1 LTRRLR
7 TAAATLAAAVTLAA
21 PAARAAEAPAVLDAW
36 ATDVSASAVD
46 LRGLANPGG
55 AAATAR
61 FEYLT
66 VAAYEANLAADPPRD
81 PFAGAARAPLAG
93 IALGSGEAPVA
104 VSRHI
109 GALSPST
116 SYRYRLNVTAAT
128 TTFGAAHSFTTT
140 ENAPVFALP
149 DNRGWEMVSPVEKNG
164 GEIQGPGEIFGG
176 GVFQA
181 SADGTAM
188 TFSSRS
194 SFASPAAAS
203 SASQYVSRRGAGG
216 WATENVTTPALAGA
230 FGTEPDGV
238 PYRLFSPDLAR
249 GLLAAPER
257 CDSSP
262 CPRGYALRQ
271 SVGGA
276 LAASAKASDMSLA
289 GTNPELT
296 QAVLA
301 SGGNL
306 YRWSG
311 GAQTAVNLLPGEA
324 TPTPGAELAAQSGAV
339 SSDGSRVYFTLAGDL
354 YLRDGAQ
361 TLQVDE
367 SLGGGAVF
375 ETATADG
382 SLAFFTKAGHL
393 YRYAAGGAPADL
405 TPGGEV
411 EGVLGISPDGSHL
424 YYLTPAG
431 LFLRRGAS
439 TTKVADAADAGDYP
453 PATGTARV
461 AANGNLAFLSSQS
474 LTGADSGGLAQV
486 YLYAPGTATLTC
498 ASCNPSGARPTS
510 PATIP
515 GAVANGSTRIYK
527 PRALS
532 ADGRRLFFET
542 GEALFTLDTNNDRD
556 VYEWEAQGTG
566 SCAAPGGCIA
576 LVSSGQAAAGA
587 SFLDASADGA
597 DVFFLTDGSLVPGDT
612 GGGDVYDARAGGGF
626 PVPVPPLACVAD
638 ACQPIPGEPED
649 PTAGTSF
656 YRAEGNPALRWP
668 GGGSKAAAKRKAAK
682 RQAARRRA
690 AKRRAA
696 AKRKAAAKKRAAK
709 QRGGHR

>member
-1 LTRRLR
+1 MRKTIP
-7 TAAATLAAAVTLAA
+7 TAAAALAAAVALLAPPPATAA
-21 PAARAAEAPAVLDAW
+21 PSVTDTW
-36 ATDVSASAVD
+36 ATNVSAGAVD

-55 AAATAR
+55 ASATAR

-66 VAAYEANLAADPPRD
+66 VAAYEANLGAIPPRD
-81 PFAGAARAPLAG
+81 PFAGATKAPLAG
-93 IALGSGEAPVA
+93 IALGSGEAAVA

-109 GALSPST
+109 GPLGPST
-116 SYRYRLNVTAAT
+116 SYRYRLSVTAAT
-128 TTFGAAHSFTTT
+128 TTLGSAHTFTTT

-181 SADGTAM
+181 SPEGTAM

-194 SFASPAAAS
+194 SFAAPAAAS
-203 SASQYVSRRGAGG
+203 SASQYISRRGAGG

-230 FGTEPDGV
+230 FGAEPDGV
-238 PYRLFSPDLAR
+238 PYRVFSPDLAR

-257 CDSSP
+257 CESSP

-276 LAASAKASDMSLA
+276 LAASTKASDMALA
-289 GTNPELT
+289 GTNPDLT

-311 GAQTAVNLLPGEA
+311 GAQTAVNLLPGE
-324 TPTPGAELAAQSGAV
+324 TMPSPGAALAAPSGAV
-339 SSDGSRVYFTLAGDL
+339 SSDGSRVYFTLGGNL

-361 TLQVDE
+361 TLQIDE
-367 SLGGGAVF
+367 SLGGGGVF

-382 SLAFFTKAGHL
+382 ALAFFTKGGHL
-393 YRYAAGGAPADL
+393 YRYTAGGTPTDL

-411 EGVLGISPDGSHL
+411 EGVLGISPDGSYL
-424 YYLTPAG
+424 YYLTAAG

-439 TTKVADAADAGDYP
+439 TTKVADAADASDYP

-461 AANGNLAFLSSQS
+461 AADGNLAFLSSQS

-510 PATIP
+510 AATIP
-515 GAVANGSTRIYK
+515 GAVANGSTQIYK
-527 PRALS
+527 PRNLS

-612 GGGDVYDARAGGGF
+612 GGADVYDARVGGGF

-668 GGGSKAAAKRKAAK
+668 GADDKAAAKRKAAK
-682 RQAARRRA
+682 RRAARRKA

-709 QRGGHR
+709 KRGGHR

>member
-1 LTRRLR
+1 M
-7 TAAATLAAAVTLAA
+7 TAAATVAAAVALAA

-36 ATDVSASAVD
+36 ATNVSASAVD

-66 VAAYEANLAADPPRD
+66 AAVYEANLDAIPPRD
-81 PFAGAARAPLAG
+81 PFAGATKVPLAG
-93 IALGSGEAPVA
+93 IALGSGEAAVA

-109 GALSPST
+109 GALAPST
-116 SYRYRLNVTAAT
+116 SYRYRLSVTAAT
-128 TTFGAAHSFTTT
+128 TTVGPAHSFTTT

-149 DNRGWEMVSPVEKNG
+149 DNRGWELVSPVDKNG
-164 GEIQGPGEIFGG
+164 GEVQGPGEIFGG

-181 SADGTAM
+181 APDGAAM

-194 SFASPAAAS
+194 SFGEAAAAS
-203 SASQYVSRRGAGG
+203 SASQYISRRGADG

-230 FGTEPDGV
+230 FGASPDGV
-238 PYRLFSPDLAR
+238 PYQLFSPDLSR
-249 GLLAAPER
+249 GFLASPER
-257 CDSSP
+257 CETGP

-271 SVGGA
+271 SAGGTVA
-276 LAASAKASDMSLA
+276 TSTKASDMALA
-289 GTNPELT
+289 GVNSDLT
-296 QAVLA
+296 LAVLA

-311 GAQTAVNLLPGEA
+311 GAQTVVNLLPGET
-324 TPTPGAELAAQSGAV
+324 TPAPGAELAAQSGAV
-339 SSDGSRVYFTLAGDL
+339 SSDGSRVYFTLGGNL

-367 SLGGGAVF
+367 SLGGGGVF
-375 ETATADG
+375 ATATADG
-382 SLAFFTKAGHL
+382 SLAFFTKGGHL
-393 YRYAAGGAPADL
+393 YRYAAGGTPADL
-405 TPGGEV
+405 TPDGEV
-411 EGVLGISPDGSHL
+411 EGVLGISPDGSYL
-424 YYLTPAG
+424 YYLTAAG
-431 LFLRRGAS
+431 LFLQRGAS
-439 TTKVADAADAGDYP
+439 TTKVAEAADASDYP

-461 AANGNLAFLSSQS
+461 AANGNLAFLSSVP
-474 LTGADSGGLAQV
+474 LTDADTGGFAQV

-498 ASCNPSGARPTS
+498 ASCNPSGARPAG

-527 PRALS
+527 PRSLA

-542 GEALFTLDTNNDRD
+542 REALFPLDTNNDLD
-556 VYEWEAQGTG
+556 VYQWEAEGTG
-566 SCAAPGGCIA
+566 SCLNPGSCIA
-576 LVSSGQAAAGA
+576 LVSSGQAAEGA
-587 SFLDASADGA
+587 SFLDASADGS
-597 DVFFLTDGSLVPGDT
+597 DVFFLTDGSLVPTDPAGA
-612 GGGDVYDARAGGGF
+612 DVYDARVDGGF
-626 PVPVPPLACVAD
+626 PVPVAPIACVAD

-649 PTAGTSF
+649 PTPGTSF
-656 YRAEGNPALRWP
+656 YRPEGNPALHWP
-668 GGGSKAAAKRKAAK
+668 GAGKQAAAKRK
-682 RQAARRRA
+682 A

-709 QRGGHR
+709 KRGGRR